1 MGKTYALP
9 ADATLKLLADV
20 REKYHPRLD
29 AHGVKIGLIMAFA
42 AIGKDGL
49 SKAPAIS
56 GYAGHAAAASVS
68 TVSTKDRLIKGYDVE
83 ILLDA
88 ERWNELSL
96 AEQTAILDHELTH
109 IEPTGD
115 KDDLD
120 RPITKMRKEDFAAW
134 GFEEII
140 RRHGFAAMESK
151 AVAHLSKEFGQLA
164 LKGFED
170 NEFPVP
176 QQVNDGAEYH
186 LDANALKMLKAASGK
201 K

>member
-9 ADATLKLLADV
+9 ADATIALLKEV

-29 AHGVKIGLIMAFA
+29 AHDVKIGLIMAFP
-42 AIGKDGL
+42 AIGKDGHAT
-49 SKAPAIS
+49 SPAIS
-56 GYAGHAAAASVS
+56 GYAGHAAAASVA

-96 AEQTAILDHELTH
+96 AEQTAVLDHELTH

-120 RPITKMRKEDFAAW
+120 RPITKMRKEDFIAW

-140 RRHGFAAMESK
+140 KRHGFAAMESK
-151 AVAHLSKEFGQLA
+151 AVCQLSKQFGQLA
-164 LKGFED
+164 LRGFE
-170 NEFPVP
+170 EV
-176 QQVNDGAEYH
+176 
-186 LDANALKMLKAASGK
+186 LKK
-201 K
+201 